1 VASGILSRARPLGL
15 ARTVVRR
22 DRGARVRALAETC
35 AVAVAALALAACAA
49 PPAAAPRAEPT
60 APPAASAPA
69 ASQAAS
75 PVPTLSL
82 TSVALAYTTT
92 NAGTTPM
99 WLAQEAG
106 LFREQGLDTTLVRI
120 PAGTPMLAALQNRDV
135 VVAMAGGPAIVDAVL
150 HGGDQVIVGSLTN
163 YHNQALYGAASYPTV
178 ESLRGQAVGVSRY
191 GASSDVAGREAL
203 RRSGLEPGRD
213 VAMLQTG
220 GNPESVAA
228 LQTGTVQ
235 GIVVSPPLG
244 LEARRL
250 GLHLLID
257 ITSLRLPSPGST
269 VTTTRPY
276 LREEPAIVEKVLRA
290 VIGGVHRFETDQEAA
305 MAAIAH
311 YTDVQERDV
320 LDETY
325 AYFKGRFQRDLYPSL
340 ESIAAELQSRADEV
354 PAAATTRPEEFVDLV
369 LIERLRANGYA
380 DALYR

>member
-1 VASGILSRARPLGL
+1 MQQATKSATGERLPQGRRARGRPPWAAVVGL
-15 ARTVVRR
+15 
-22 DRGARVRALAETC
+22 LA
-35 AVAVAALALAACAA
+35 VLAAACAPPSSA
-49 PPAAAPRAEPT
+49 PNAVAPAGASEGTTRASSPV
-60 APPAASAPA
+60 SAPA
-69 ASQAAS
+69 AAVAPPAQA
-75 PVPTLSL
+75 V
-82 TSVALAYTTT
+82 SVALAYTTT

-106 LFREQGLDTTLVRI
+106 LFREQGLDSTLVRI
-120 PAGTPMLAALQNRDV
+120 PAGTPMLAALQNRDI

-163 YHNQALYGAASYPTV
+163 YHNQALYSAPNYPTV

-203 RRSGLEPGRD
+203 KQAGVEPGRD
-213 VAMLQTG
+213 VAILQTG

-257 ITSLRLPSPGST
+257 ITGLRLPSPGST

-276 LREEPAIVEKVLRA
+276 LQDEPAVVEKVLRA
-290 VIGGVHRFETDQEAA
+290 VIRGVHRYETDPEAA
-305 MAAIAH
+305 YAAIAR
-311 YTDVQERDV
+311 YTDVQDRDV
-320 LDETY
+320 LEETY
-325 AYFKGRFQRDLYPSL
+325 RYYQGRFQRDLVPSL
-340 ESIAAELQSRADEV
+340 EAIAAELESRVAEV
-354 PAAATTRPEEFVDLV
+354 PAAASARPLDFVDLATV
-369 LIERLRANGYA
+369 ERLRASGFA

>member
-1 VASGILSRARPLGL
+1 MATSLGRLRQRAAGL
-15 ARTVVRR
+15 
-22 DRGARVRALAETC
+22 LL
-35 AVAVAALALAACAA
+35 ALALAACGPVVTSPGPPSGAGA
-49 PPAAAPRAEPT
+49 PAPAPVATTPAVTVLA
-60 APPAASAPA
+60 PAASAP
-69 ASQAAS
+69 
-75 PVPTLSL
+75 PSL
-82 TSVALAYTTT
+82 VSVALAYTTT

-163 YHNQALYGAASYPTV
+163 YHNQALYSAPAYPTV

-203 RRSGLEPGRD
+203 RRAGLDPGRD

-250 GLHLLID
+250 GLNLLID

-276 LREEPAIVEKVLRA
+276 LRDEPAIVEKVLRA
-290 VIGGVHRFETDQEAA
+290 VIAGVHRYETDPEAA
-305 MAAIAH
+305 FAAIAR
-311 YTDVQERDV
+311 YTDVQDREV
-320 LDETY
+320 LEDTY

-340 ESIAAELQSRADEV
+340 EAIAAELESRVADV
-354 PAAATTRPEEFVDLV
+354 PAAATARPEAFVDLTIV
-369 LIERLRANGYA
+369 ERLRGSGYA
-380 DALYR
+380 DSLHR